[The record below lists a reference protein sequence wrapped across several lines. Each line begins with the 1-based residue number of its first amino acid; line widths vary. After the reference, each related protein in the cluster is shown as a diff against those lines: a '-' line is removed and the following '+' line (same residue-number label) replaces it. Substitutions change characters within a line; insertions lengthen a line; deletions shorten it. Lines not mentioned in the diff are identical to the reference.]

1 MGIQRFSKNWIQQFQ
16 QEKMKKN
23 YNFFFHQTYLLVRK
37 LDKSIRKWV
46 ATNNTQYT
54 NTNTSIQQELEST
67 LLH

>member
-1 MGIQRFSKNWIQQFQ
+1 
-16 QEKMKKN
+16 MKKN
-23 YNFFFHQTYLLVRK
+23 YNLNFFFHQTYLLVRK
-37 LDKSIRKWV
+37 LDKSIRKSV